1 MVNNGGKKRDTNAFR
16 KDIFRAIKAE
26 RRRFISIMIITL
38 LGVMMFSGLK
48 ASCVDLRRSA
58 DRFFDGQNLHDL
70 QVVSTLGLTDDD
82 ITALSEIDGVETVS
96 GIYSEDINGEF
107 SDSSSF
113 AATLKTMT
121 TSGIDEPY
129 ILEGHLPQAANE
141 VAATQK
147 FMKDYDVNIGD
158 TFTVVCDEDDS
169 QEDTSSSPE
178 ASTENTAKTLS
189 AEKTADSTDS
199 SEDSLVSEI
208 DLAGTDT
215 DDISF
220 DTETDDG
227 GSNLTVTEFTI
238 VGCVTDVCD
247 INNPFG
253 SVSYRTNS
261 ADSDTIFILNDAVDA
276 DYYTSVVMKLSG
288 TSDLYCFSD
297 KYISTVDEIK
307 TFIEDNIR
315 KDREDA
321 RSREVVNEAQAKL
334 DDAAAEADEKIS
346 DAEKELKDAQEEL
359 SSGKAE
365 GEEKIEDG
373 KTSLEEE
380 LSSAAKELK
389 EGQSTLNSKSASGR
403 QELIDGQKIIDAAK
417 AELASKK
424 AELADGKAKANDGQ
438 AQLNAA
444 KTELSEKKTSTLSEI
459 EKGISSLNS
468 GIDEINGYIAGVEAQ
483 IAALDPSDTET
494 LAVLT
499 AKLEALKA
507 QKAGLETQLNTL
519 LENKATAEAEF
530 AAAEAEIEANQKTLD
545 ATFAEIASGEAQI
558 AAGEAEIAANQEKI
572 NQGWEEYHKGIEEG
586 QAKIDSGWEEYYS
599 GKAEGESK
607 IAEAE
612 AELKDKIE
620 EGQSKIDEGRDK
632 LDDAKSK
639 VQEKIDEAQAKI
651 DDINT
656 ATWYVQDRTSLS
668 GYANIDSDADSI
680 EAISA
685 VFPIVFFVVAI
696 LISLTAVTRM
706 VDEDRGLIGTYKSLG
721 YTDAEIRRK
730 YMTYS
735 ACACASGCAL
745 GTAFAF
751 IALPEFIF
759 TIFSVMY
766 LIPEYNLSFVVLQGL
781 LGPVI
786 FMAGILGAT
795 YMACKNELA
804 KAPAALMRPKSP
816 KSGSRV
822 LLERIKPLWA
832 RLSFLNKVTARNLF
846 RYKKRMFMTIF
857 GIAGCM
863 ALLLFGFA
871 IKDSV
876 SDLSPHQYQD
886 TFKYDIL
893 AVSSSDDNDKLLS
906 YVNEGDAAA
915 SYMNIMVDSA
925 KLSCD
930 GTDESVTLIVVPSE
944 NSSGNS
950 DVTADNS
957 AKAKNSGTSSLSVSE
972 TESTGLS
979 ASEPESSSLSASEP
993 ESSGLDT
1000 PVSGGSDL
1008 TTTAFSKYI
1017 SLKNL
1022 EGDELALND
1031 GDVYVTQN
1039 AGNVLGFENGATVPL
1054 QLSDLQKSDINVTAL
1069 VKNYLGN
1076 YVYMTENTFNTYFED
1091 YAPNGVLMNLND
1103 TVKNQAAYADDL
1115 ASREGVISCTSTK
1128 KLVDSFSDTFQLIN
1142 AVVYVIIIMSAAL
1155 AFVVLFTLSTTNISE
1170 RIRELATI
1178 KVLGFYDHEVHVYID
1193 KETFILSAIGI
1204 LIGMPL
1210 GWLFAQTLTL
1220 ILKLPSIYLAVTLRP
1235 ISFIYAG
1242 LLAIGFAVIV
1252 TIIMDRVLDK
1262 IDPVTALKSVE

>member
-129 ILEGHLPQAANE
+129 ILEGHLPKVANE

-158 TFTVVCDEDDS
+158 TFTVVCDED
-169 QEDTSSSPE
+169 
-178 ASTENTAKTLS
+178 N
-189 AEKTADSTDS
+189 
-199 SEDSLVSEI
+199 SEDSLVSELNL
-208 DLAGTDT
+208 DGTDT

-220 DTETDDG
+220 DTEADDET
-227 GSNLTVTEFTI
+227 SNLTVTEFTI

-346 DAEKELKDAQEEL
+346 DAEKELKEAQEEL

-403 QELIDGQKIIDAAK
+403 QELIDGQKKIDAAK

-424 AELADGKAKANDGQ
+424 AELADGKAKANEGQ

-507 QKAGLETQLNTL
+507 QKAGLEIQLNTL

-530 AAAEAEIEANQKTLD
+530 TAAEAEIEANQKTLD

-876 SDLSPHQYQD
+876 SDLSPRQYQD

-944 NSSGNS
+944 NSS
-950 DVTADNS
+950 
-957 AKAKNSGTSSLSVSE
+957 
-972 TESTGLS
+972 
-979 ASEPESSSLSASEP
+979 
-993 ESSGLDT
+993 ESSGN
-1000 PVSGGSDL
+1000 
-1008 TTTAFSKYI
+1008 TADDPTKAMDFSEYI

-1039 AGNVLGFENGATVPL
+1039 AGNVLGFEDGATVPL

-1076 YVYMTENTFNTYFED
+1076 YVYMTENTFNAYFED

>member
-129 ILEGHLPQAANE
+129 ILEGHLPKAANE

-158 TFTVVCDEDDS
+158 TFTVVCDED
-169 QEDTSSSPE
+169 
-178 ASTENTAKTLS
+178 N
-189 AEKTADSTDS
+189 

-208 DLAGTDT
+208 DLARTDT

-288 TSDLYCFSD
+288 TSELYCFSD

-403 QELIDGQKIIDAAK
+403 QELIDGQKKIDAAK

-424 AELADGKAKANDGQ
+424 AELADGKAKANEGQ

-507 QKAGLETQLNTL
+507 QKAGLEIQLNTL

-530 AAAEAEIEANQKTLD
+530 TAAEAEIEANQKTLD

-876 SDLSPHQYQD
+876 SDLSPRQYQD

-944 NSSGNS
+944 NSSENSGN
-950 DVTADNS
+950 TADDS
-957 AKAKNSGTSSLSVSE
+957 TKAMDFSE
-972 TESTGLS
+972 
-979 ASEPESSSLSASEP
+979 
-993 ESSGLDT
+993 
-1000 PVSGGSDL
+1000 
-1008 TTTAFSKYI
+1008 YI

-1039 AGNVLGFENGATVPL
+1039 AGNVLGFEDGATVPL

-1103 TVKNQAAYADDL
+1103 TVTDQAAYADDL